1 MLRGVGRLQKTDGSR
16 VWLLGSHDLIGRSRA
31 CTIRLDDPEVSGEHA
46 VLRWTGACWNV
57 KDLHSRNGVHV
68 DGRRLAP
75 GIPTALAAGSVLGF
89 GRVGGYT
96 LVDAGEPIAFAVPQG
111 DGEPSVPSVP
121 TAPGVPSV
129 PSVPS
134 MPSMPSAPS
143 APTVPSAPSTPI
155 MAVGGILALPDP
167 DAPAVTI
174 FRVGPRWSMD
184 KAGEVGPI
192 ADGETVRIGAT
203 MFRVHLPEAL
213 PPTANAAASAP
224 QLNDLRLRFSVSRD
238 EEYVELIAVHGDRV
252 FDLQARRHHYV
263 LLLLARARQRQRERP
278 LAGQGWVHQH
288 VLLEQLRVDRNQ
300 LHLDIFRARRQLGE
314 AGVADAAR
322 IVERRSN
329 TSQLRIGVPHLEI
342 AANDDDAP
350 GQVDPRRRAPRPPR

>member
-1 MLRGVGRLQKTDGSR
+1 
-16 VWLLGSHDLIGRSRA
+16 
-31 CTIRLDDPEVSGEHA
+31 
-46 VLRWTGACWNV
+46 
-57 KDLHSRNGVHV
+57 
-68 DGRRLAP
+68 
-75 GIPTALAAGSVLGF
+75 
-89 GRVGGYT
+89 
-96 LVDAGEPIAFAVPQG
+96 
-111 DGEPSVPSVP
+111 
-121 TAPGVPSV
+121 
-129 PSVPS
+129 
-134 MPSMPSAPS
+134 
-143 APTVPSAPSTPI
+143 

-167 DAPAVTI
+167 DAPAATI
-174 FRVGPRWSMD
+174 FRTGATWSMD
-184 KAGEVGPI
+184 QAGEVGPI
-192 ADGETVRIGAT
+192 VDGETVRIGAT
-203 MFRVHLPEAL
+203 TYRLHLPEAL
-213 PPTANAAASAP
+213 PPTANAATSP
-224 QLNDLRLRFSVSRD
+224 QIDDLRLRFSVSRD